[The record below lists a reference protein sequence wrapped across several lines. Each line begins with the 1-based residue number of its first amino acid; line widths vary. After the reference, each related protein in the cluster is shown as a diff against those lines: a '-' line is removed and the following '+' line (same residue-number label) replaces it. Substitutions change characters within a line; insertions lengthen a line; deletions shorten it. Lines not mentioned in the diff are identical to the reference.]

1 MADSGNIEARL
12 ERLRVREA
20 RVSWPRKLAL
30 PAAMLVIGAA
40 GGAWIALVEPA
51 RKGPVST
58 MPTSEVSEFQSDAG
72 LSGFTITENMPQP
85 APLVVAGPG
94 QSELDEAR
102 AALAAAQAELAA
114 SRAAGGDSAALDE
127 LRAEIQQMR
136 QDNARLQ
143 ADLDA
148 AQFMAGEDRERA
160 MREADEMA
168 ELARRRAEQEALRA
182 QMEAELA
189 SRARSPMVAYRA
201 SGGAGSQA
209 FDEGFDDPESRHDA
223 AERFRRGAADKA
235 DSIRAEVIGD
245 PSRTV
250 VQGTLIEATLSTAI
264 SSQLEG
270 NVTATVSYDVWS
282 MDMANVVIPRG
293 SKLFGRYSSNIE
305 KGQRRI
311 LVAWDRVVTPDGQ
324 SAVLAA
330 YGADRVGRSGV
341 TGRVDTH
348 TLSRFGAAAAVS
360 VIGAIPAAL
369 AVAAENN
376 NGDRNVA
383 RDTAVRV
390 GNDANSAIGGVMR
403 DYIDIPTTIHVDQ
416 GAVVMIVVN
425 ADLEML

>member
-1 MADSGNIEARL
+1 MADNANIEARL
-12 ERLRVREA
+12 ERLRGQEE

-58 MPTSEVSEFQSDAG
+58 MPTSEVTEFQSDAG
-72 LSGFTITENMPQP
+72 LSGFTITETMPQP
-85 APLVVAGPG
+85 APLVVAGRDG
-94 QSELDEAR
+94 SELDEAR
-102 AALAAAQAELAA
+102 AALAAVQAELAA
-114 SRAAGGDSAALDE
+114 ARAAGEDSAALDE

-136 QDNARLQ
+136 EDNARLQ

-148 AQFMAGEDRERA
+148 AQLMAGEDRDRA
-160 MREADEMA
+160 MREAEEMA

-201 SGGAGSQA
+201 SGGGSQM
-209 FDEGFDDPESRHDA
+209 FDEGLDDPENRHDA

-293 SKLFGRYSSNIE
+293 SKLFGRYSSGIE

-348 TLSRFGAAAAVS
+348 ALSRFGAAAAIS
-360 VIGAIPAAL
+360 VIGAIPVAIAA
-369 AVAAENN
+369 AAER
-376 NGDRNVA
+376 GEDRDVT

-390 GNDANSAIGGVMR
+390 GTDASNVIGGIMK

-416 GAVVMIVVN
+416 GAVVMVVVN

>member
-1 MADSGNIEARL
+1 MTDSGNIEARL
-12 ERLRVREA
+12 ERLRGQEERA
-20 RVSWPRKLAL
+20 SWPRKLAL
-30 PAAMLVIGAA
+30 PAAMLVIGAV
-40 GGAWIALVEPA
+40 GGAWIALVEPT

-58 MPTSEVSEFQSDAG
+58 MSTSEVTEFQSDSG
-72 LSGFTITENMPQP
+72 LSGFTITETMPQP
-85 APLVVAGPG
+85 APLVVAGRDG
-94 QSELDEAR
+94 SELDEAR
-102 AALAAAQAELAA
+102 AALAAARAELAA
-114 SRAAGGDSAALDE
+114 AKAAGGDSAALDE
-127 LRAEIQQMR
+127 SRAEIQQMR
-136 QDNARLQ
+136 EDNARLQ
-143 ADLDA
+143 AELDA

-160 MREADEMA
+160 MREAEEMA
-168 ELARRRAEQEALRA
+168 ELARRRAEQEAMRA

-201 SGGAGSQA
+201 SGGGSQI
-209 FDEGFDDPESRHDA
+209 FDEGFDDPENRHDA

-293 SKLFGRYSSNIE
+293 SKLFGRYSSSIE

-348 TLSRFGAAAAVS
+348 TLSRFGAAAVVS

-369 AVAAENN
+369 AVVAENDS
-376 NGDRNVA
+376 DRSVA
-383 RDTAVRV
+383 RDTAMRV
-390 GNDANSAIGGVMR
+390 GNDANNAIGGVMR

-416 GAVVMIVVN
+416 GAVVMVVVN